1 MKTSQRGLAEIA
13 AHEGIVL
20 SKYKDSVGVWTIGIG
35 HTKNAGAPDP
45 MTIKSDLP
53 LKDVMEI
60 FARDIAKFEKRVSKA
75 FKRKL
80 TQSQFDAA
88 VSFDF
93 NTGGI
98 QRASWVKLFNSGN
111 DQSARRAFMKWR
123 KPREIIPRRQAECDL
138 FFDGQYSGDGTA
150 NVYSATSKGKVLWSS
165 GRKVRLPELS
175 QRHQINSTLDDDTKR
190 VSPEAFQAKSLVNV
204 FILIGT
210 AATFV
215 YVAFRKKIATLFQYF
230 RRKL

>member
-35 HTKNAGAPDP
+35 HTKNAGSPDP
-45 MTIKSDLP
+45 ESVDGALS
-53 LKDVMEI
+53 LQEVMEI
-60 FARDIAKFEKRVSKA
+60 FARDITKFEKRVTKA
-75 FKRKL
+75 FTRKI

-98 QRASWVKLFNSGN
+98 HRASWVKLFNSGN
-111 DQSARRAFMKWR
+111 DQSARHAFMKWR

-138 FFDGQYSGDGTA
+138 FFKAKYFGKGKV
-150 NVYSATSKGKVLWSS
+150 NVYSSTAKGKVLWSS
-165 GRKVRLPELS
+165 G
-175 QRHQINSTLDDDTKR
+175 KR
-190 VSPEAFQAKSLVNV
+190 VSLSALSLDKPSELLPDEAVDKQASSLRS
-204 FILIGT
+204 ILILATSISEFAT
-210 AATFV
+210 ALSH
-215 YVAFRKKIATLFQYF
+215 KILKLFQ
-230 RRKL
+230 

>member
-1 MKTSQRGLAEIA
+1 MA
-13 AHEGIVL
+13 
-20 SKYKDSVGVWTIGIG
+20 
-35 HTKNAGAPDP
+35 
-45 MTIKSDLP
+45 IKSDL
-53 LKDVMEI
+53 LFKDVMEI
-60 FARDIAKFEKRVSKA
+60 FARDIAKFEKRVTKA

-98 QRASWVKLFNSGN
+98 HRASWVKLFNSGS
-111 DQSARRAFMKWR
+111 DQSARRASMKWR
-123 KPREIIPRRQAECDL
+123 KPQEIIPRRQAECDL
-138 FFDGQYSGDGTA
+138 FFEGQYSGDGTA

-175 QRHQINSTLDDDTKR
+175 HGYQTNSTLDDEKKR

-204 FILIGT
+204 LILIST
-210 AATFV
+210 AAAFV
-215 YVAFRKKIATLFQYF
+215 YAAFRKKIAALFQYV
-230 RRKL
+230 RREL